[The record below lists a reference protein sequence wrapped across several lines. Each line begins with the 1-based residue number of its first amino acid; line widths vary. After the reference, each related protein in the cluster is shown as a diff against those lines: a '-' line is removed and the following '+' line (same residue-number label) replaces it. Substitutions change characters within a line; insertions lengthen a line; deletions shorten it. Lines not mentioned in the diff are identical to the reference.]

1 MTADEA
7 TPRGENE
14 KPDVPANDEQTQ
26 KRRTITNFEVKK
38 LLEAAIVLMRE
49 IKIQSNLGNLAD
61 THSDPHIWG
70 YRLGRCHEA
79 STVFCQMYSRV
90 FGNKKDAN
98 EVAAQG
104 QIDPTKNLNPNADL
118 KIPDGKDDYPP
129 PPPPPSVEPA
139 SEPSDSSGAPDANTV
154 QQTSSASD
162 TPPPPPSSQPNLTV
176 TQSRI
181 GGKKRKEAQ
190 AQMFFDSSTGHV
202 TDHP

>member
-14 KPDVPANDEQTQ
+14 KPDVPANAEQTP
-26 KRRTITNFEVKK
+26 KKRTITSFDIKK

-70 YRLGRCHEA
+70 FRLGRCNEA
-79 STVFCQMYSRV
+79 ATVFCTMYNNV
-90 FGNKKDAN
+90 FGKYEKK
-98 EVAAQG
+98 EVAAQE
-104 QIDPTKNLNPNADL
+104 QNAANASL
-118 KIPDGKDDYPP
+118 KIPDGKEDIGYQPP
-129 PPPPPSVEPA
+129 PPPPQSEPA
-139 SEPSDSSGAPDANTV
+139 SEPSDSSGSPDANTV

-162 TPPPPPSSQPNLTV
+162 TPPPTPPSSQPNLTV

>member
-1 MTADEA
+1 MTADEP
-7 TPRGENE
+7 TPKGENE
-14 KPDVPANDEQTQ
+14 KPEVQTDAEQTQ

-38 LLEAAIVLMRE
+38 LLEAAIVLMQE

-79 STVFCQMYSRV
+79 ATVFCQMYSRV
-90 FGNKKDAN
+90 FGKKKDAN

-139 SEPSDSSGAPDANTV
+139 SDPSSSGAPDANTV
-154 QQTSSASD
+154 QQTSTASD

>member
-14 KPDVPANDEQTQ
+14 KPEVQADAEQTQ

-38 LLEAAIVLMRE
+38 LLEAAIVLMQE

-79 STVFCQMYSRV
+79 ATVFCQMYTRV
-90 FGNKKDAN
+90 FGKKKDAKDG
-98 EVAAQG
+98 AAQG

-129 PPPPPSVEPA
+129 PPPPPPPEPA
-139 SEPSDSSGAPDANTV
+139 SDPSSSGAPDANTV
-154 QQTSSASD
+154 QQTSSARD
-162 TPPPPPSSQPNLTV
+162 TPPQPPSSQPNLTV